1 MAGLLAHQN
10 RIAPPLLEGF
20 DNSNPYWLEQEAFSL
35 HFRKSPVKRAKRSG
49 MLRNVCVALGNW
61 GDPQTL
67 QPLLMAINDSDP
79 IARGHAAWGLGEI
92 LRKHRIEEARNSLTI
107 RQSLESDDFV
117 REEIHLALTS

>member
-1 MAGLLAHQN
+1 MAGLQAHQN

-20 DNSNPYWLEQEAFSL
+20 DNSNPYWLEQEAFSF

-61 GDPQTL
+61 GDRQTL

-79 IARGHAAWGLGEI
+79 IARGHAAWALGEVS
-92 LRKHRIEEARNSLTI
+92 RKHRIEEAQNALTI

-117 REEIHLALTS
+117 REEIHLALNS